1 MASRGPGD
9 GYAGGCRRAQGP
21 PEFSAWGFAPSW
33 HLVCARCGP
42 SSLPPGVGTVAAH
55 AAPYPATSSCC
66 FWRSG
71 PRIASRYSWRT
82 TTLRGSVAVPQLDSM
97 VGGKPRGRIFIWPNM
112 DSDHG
117 NRTSA
122 SAVPLP
128 PTPPASAAPPAS
140 AGPPASANPQPPNLQ
155 EYCRRGPP
163 FRPRVLVISGET
175 RRLSSLS
182 PFQRRE
188 GCDRMGRVVRCDKL
202 RDGGLEVE
210 FVSEV
215 DAGRALL
222 ATSFTYTAKDKG
234 ERHEVNIPI
243 SVTAHR
249 TKNGSKGIIFCPD
262 LEDVGDEDIEDGLEE
277 FGVIAARRI
286 KAKRNGVL
294 APTHNIILTFNQLD
308 LPKEVVVGYLKVK
321 VRPYVPSP
329 LRCFRCLRFGHTREY
344 CKNRP
349 TCGRCAATDHDS
361 SDCRAETLRCINC
374 DATQT
379 PHDAFDRSCPEL
391 LREREIM
398 ALKVSERLTFREA
411 RDRYNATHP
420 KRSYARVAG
429 TAAPTQPA
437 QQPLEQNNITQLI
450 ALLRSFGLQVVSAP
464 SVNAGQ
470 LRQPAPS
477 QGATVT
483 TQTSPLGPDKA
494 GGPDRD
500 SGWTLVQRSP
510 RKKRAE
516 PPAQSP
522 PVPPRPA
529 GTAVREAIRRNEER
543 QVHSRPEGGTKETR
557 RSAGS
562 IPAPAPA
569 SDPGQ
574 VTRSGAGASPMGP
587 PPPPP
592 PPPSLPQRRPP
603 APTAAAVAD
612 SRPPPKTPPS
622 APRLRGPP
630 PAPGRPTKRTL
641 PGERSPTESGSPRSR
656 QKFRPGATGR
666 ASSAD
671 GRPRQGHP
679 RVFYSGSSASGGE
692 ELF

>member
-1 MASRGPGD
+1 MTVGALTFKDGKIKSTVFTRPHAMKRHKFTTPMLRNWDLSFWTPVNFEVEYFINEETEGVLTDTVIYFSDQHLTWLSDCCRGWRLRCPAAGERVLAPACRRWGASVAASGGVPVLWRQGVRAMGTR
-9 GYAGGCRRAQGP
+9 GGCRRVQGP

-155 EYCRRGPP
+155 EDCRRGPP

-286 KAKRNGVL
+286 KAKRKGVL

-470 LRQPAPS
+470 LRHRRLHRAQ
-477 QGATVT
+477 
-483 TQTSPLGPDKA
+483 L
-494 GGPDRD
+494 
-500 SGWTLVQRSP
+500 SP
-510 RKKRAE
+510 RRHLRWGLIRPEDRIVIAAG
-516 PPAQSP
+516 PWSS
-522 PVPPRPA
+522 VPR
-529 GTAVREAIRRNEER
+529 GRNER
-543 QVHSRPEGGTKETR
+543 NPRRSRPLFRLDPQARRSGR
-557 RSAGS
+557 RSA
-562 IPAPAPA
+562 A
-569 SDPGQ
+569 
-574 VTRSGAGASPMGP
+574 TRRGRCTPDRRVA
-587 PPPPP
+587 
-592 PPPSLPQRRPP
+592 QRRPD
-603 APTAAAVAD
+603 T
-612 SRPPPKTPPS
+612 
-622 APRLRGPP
+622 LRDPF
-630 PAPGRPTKRTL
+630 L
-641 PGERSPTESGSPRSR
+641 HW
-656 QKFRPGATGR
+656 
-666 ASSAD
+666 
-671 GRPRQGHP
+671 PRQVTLD
-679 RVFYSGSSASGGE
+679 R
-692 ELF
+692 